1 MDDGRNNFCSSGCCY
16 KVCTY
21 GIRGPAGLWD
31 RQVRQALQGLQAQ
44 RGFPENAASPAL
56 PGAWCNRGNRT
67 AGTDRCDR
75 TGRSCWRSRD
85 SGITGAYWTDRGKK
99 EKRVIRES
107 RVSWDL

>member
-21 GIRGPAGLWD
+21 GIRGPAGPVGPTGPAGIAGPPGAKGIPGERGVTGPAGERGATGATGPQGPTGVTGPAFRDYRGLLD
-31 RQVRQALQGLQAQ
+31 RQ
-44 RGFPENAASPAL
+44 
-56 PGAWCNRGNRT
+56 
-67 AGTDRCDR
+67 
-75 TGRSCWRSRD
+75 
-85 SGITGAYWTDRGKK
+85 GKK